1 MFSSVPWAG
10 DGTITL
16 TPHPMR
22 LLCAFLLAAAL
33 GAAAETRPLKAGAA
47 ASDVSPTE
55 FPVNMPGGFSANPA
69 KGVHDPLMARAL
81 VLSDGETSLAL
92 VVVDSLGVAPAIL
105 VEAKALAATKTGLA
119 TDRMFISSTHTH
131 SGAAVP
137 SEKDDDAQGEARKGQ
152 VNRRRL
158 VEGIAESIIRAHAAL
173 RPAAVA
179 VGTQPLPHEVF
190 NRRWFLK
197 PGQMKPNPFGGT
209 DQVKMNPPNSP
220 AALDRPAGPTDPAI
234 TFLSVQ
240 DARKRPLGL
249 FANYSLHYVGATPRG
264 LISADYYGEFARLMP
279 QRLGEPALVAMMS
292 NGTSGDIN
300 NTPFG
305 TIRPPREPMEQ
316 ARIVAQEAADAVW
329 FASRDLAAHDP
340 RPLLGMT
347 ERMLKLKYR
356 RPTKEQMLYARA
368 VLALKDPEA
377 IKRLPAL
384 AEPYA
389 RRTIAAY
396 ERPEDTVDVV
406 LQVVRIGDFAIVGI
420 PFETFA
426 EIGLGLKAKSPFA
439 RTMVVGLANGRHGY
453 LPTPAQHELGGY
465 ETWLGTCNVQTDA
478 SDLIR
483 RELDGM
489 LAEMKALR

>member
-1 MFSSVPWAG
+1 
-10 DGTITL
+10 
-16 TPHPMR
+16 MR
-22 LLCAFLLAAAL
+22 LLCVFLLAAA
-33 GAAAETRPLKAGAA
+33 GATAAEPRPLRAGAA
-47 ASDVSPTE
+47 AVDVSPTE

-69 KGVHDPLMARAL
+69 EGVHDPLMSRAL

-92 VVVDSLGVAPAIL
+92 VVVDNLGVYPAIL
-105 VEAKALAATKTGLA
+105 VEAKALAAAKTGLA
-119 TDRMFISSTHTH
+119 PDRMFISSTHTH

-137 SEKDDDAQGEARKGQ
+137 SEKDDAAQGEARKGQ
-152 VNRRRL
+152 INRRRL
-158 VEGIAESIIRAHAAL
+158 VEGIAESVIRAHAAL

-179 VGTQPLPHEVF
+179 VGVQPLPHEVF

-209 DQVKMNPPNSP
+209 DRVKMNPPNSP
-220 AALDRPAGPTDPAI
+220 AVLDRPAGPTDPAI

-279 QRLGEPALVAMMS
+279 QRLGEPGLVAMMS

-305 TIRPPREPMEQ
+305 TVRPPREPMEQ

-329 FASRDLAAHDP
+329 FASRGLASHDP
-340 RPLLGMT
+340 RPALGMT
-347 ERMLKLKYR
+347 ERTLKLKYR
-356 RPTKEQMLYARA
+356 RPSKEQMLYAKA
-368 VLALKDPEA
+368 VLAIKDPEA
-377 IKRLPAL
+377 IRRLPAL

-396 ERPEDTVDVV
+396 ERPDDAVDAV

-426 EIGLGLKAKSPFA
+426 EIGLALKADSPFA

-453 LPTPAQHELGGY
+453 LPTLAQHELGGY
-465 ETWLGTCNVQTDA
+465 ETWLGTCHVQTDA
-478 SDLIR
+478 SDLIL
-483 RELDGM
+483 RELKAM
-489 LAEMKALR
+489 LAELKGPGR